1 MDQLYKVQT
10 RFLFHAHIRI
20 KIPAASPDTLFDEL
34 YAVLEDVD
42 RKYNAYQPGSY
53 IDQIN
58 RHAGSFVDVDDETI
72 RILEQTIF
80 LSGFFDGTYDITIM
94 PLIRLWGFYKD
105 DIRRVPAPDEIHAI
119 RHLINYRNIEING
132 NRVRIGKGQEIITGS
147 FIKAYATDL
156 LAAVMQERGINNA
169 IINAGGSTIRA
180 INTASEAPWQVNVTH
195 PENGETL
202 FTLNL
207 DDCSYSTS
215 SQSTAFVDIDGKRY
229 GHILNPVTGYP
240 ATNRQ
245 VGIATESAMI
255 GDIISTAL
263 FNETPKTFLEK
274 TARLSRH
281 YPLAGFLMDQDGAI
295 TATPGFSDLQ
305 DIATGTA

>member
-1 MDQLYKVQT
+1 MDPLYKVQT
-10 RFLFHAHIRI
+10 RFLFRAHIRI
-20 KIPAASPDTLFDEL
+20 KIPAACPDTLFDEL
-34 YAVLEDVD
+34 YAVLENAD

-72 RILEQTIF
+72 RILEQLID

-94 PLIRLWGFYKD
+94 PLIRLWGFYRD
-105 DIRRVPAPDEIHAI
+105 DIRRVPAPDEIRAI
-119 RHLINYRNIEING
+119 RHLINYRNIEISG

-147 FIKAYATDL
+147 FIKAYATDR
-156 LAAVMQERGINNA
+156 LADAMQERGIDNA

-180 INTASEAPWQVNVTH
+180 INASSDTPWQVNVSH
-195 PENGETL
+195 PENGESL

-240 ATNRQ
+240 ATNRLL
-245 VGIATESAMI
+245 GIATESAMI
-255 GDIISTAL
+255 GDIISTGL
-263 FNETPKTFLEK
+263 FNETPETFLAK
-274 TARLSRH
+274 TAQLSAH
-281 YPLAGFLMDQDGAI
+281 YPLAGFVMDQDGAI
-295 TATPGFSDLQ
+295 TATPNFNNLLE
-305 DIATGTA
+305 

>member
-1 MDQLYKVQT
+1 MDLLYKAQT
-10 RFLFHAHIRI
+10 RFLFHANIRI
-20 KIPAASPDTLFDEL
+20 KIPAAFPDTLFNEL

-58 RHAGSFVDVDDETI
+58 RHAGHFVDVDDETI
-72 RILEQTIF
+72 RILEQVIG
-80 LSGFFDGTYDITIM
+80 LSAFFDGAYDITIM

-105 DIRRVPAPDEIHAI
+105 DIRRVPAPHEINAI

-147 FIKAYATDL
+147 FIKAYATDQ
-156 LAAVMQERGINNA
+156 LAADMQKKGISNA

-180 INTASEAPWQVNVTH
+180 INTPFDAPWQVNVTH
-195 PENGETL
+195 PENGESL

-207 DDCSYSTS
+207 DNSSYSTS

-229 GHILNPVTGYP
+229 GHILNPLTGHP

-245 VGIATESAMI
+245 LGIATGSAMI
-255 GDIISTAL
+255 GDIISTGL
-263 FNETPKTFLEK
+263 FNETPETFLKK
-274 TARLSRH
+274 TARLSQH
-281 YPLAGFLMDQDGAI
+281 YPLAGFVMDQDGII
-295 TATPGFSDLQ
+295 TTTPDFSNLQ
-305 DIATGTA
+305 E